1 MNTPPRDRERPVR
14 LYTYFRSG
22 TSHRVRIALNLKGLA
37 YEPIH
42 VHLARG
48 EHRQDGYLAL
58 NPQGLLPLLE
68 DGEARVSQSLAIIE
82 YLERT
87 RPEPPLLPAD
97 PAGQARVRSLALICA
112 CEMHPLNNLRVLK
125 HLQGPLGLDQ
135 AARDAWCRHWMEEGF
150 GALERRLASEPET
163 GRFCHGDRPTLA
175 DVCLVPQV
183 VSSRRWGTD
192 LSPYPTVRR
201 IHDAC
206 LELEAFVAA
215 MPANQPDAD

>member
-1 MNTPPRDRERPVR
+1 MR

-37 YEPIH
+37 YEPVH
-42 VHLARG
+42 VHLVRG
-48 EHRQDGYLAL
+48 EHRRDPYLAL
-58 NPQGLLPLLE
+58 NPQCLLPLLE
-68 DGEARVSQSLAIIE
+68 DGGARISQSLAIIE
-82 YLERT
+82 YLERIH
-87 RPEPPLLPAD
+87 PEPPLLPEEPLAE
-97 PAGQARVRSLALICA
+97 ARVRSLALICA

-183 VSSRRWGTD
+183 VGSRRWGTD
-192 LSPYPTVRR
+192 LGPYPIVRR

-215 MPANQPDAD
+215 MPANQPDAA

>member
-1 MNTPPRDRERPVR
+1 MR

-37 YEPIH
+37 YEPVY
-42 VHLARG
+42 VHLVKG
-48 EHRQDGYLAL
+48 EQQQEPYLAV

-68 DGEARVSQSLAIIE
+68 DGEVRISQSLAIIE

-87 RPEPPLLPAD
+87 HPEPPLLPED
-97 PAGQARVRSLALICA
+97 PPGEARVRSLALICA
-112 CEMHPLNNLRVLK
+112 CEMHPLNNLRVLQ
-125 HLQGPLGLDQ
+125 HLSRTLGLDQ

-150 GALERRLASEPET
+150 TALERRLAGEPGT
-163 GRFCHGDRPTLA
+163 GRFCHGDRPTMA

-183 VSSRRWGTD
+183 VSSARWGTD
-192 LSPYPTVRR
+192 LGPYPTVRR

-206 LELEAFVAA
+206 MALEPFVRA
-215 MPANQPDAD
+215 MPANQPDAE

>member
-1 MNTPPRDRERPVR
+1 MR

-37 YEPIH
+37 YEPVY
-42 VHLARG
+42 VHLLKG
-48 EHRQDGYLAL
+48 EQRQERYRAL

-68 DGEARVSQSLAIIE
+68 DGEARISQSLAIIE

-87 RPEPPLLPAD
+87 HPEPPLLPDD

-125 HLQGPLGLDQ
+125 YLKDPVGLNQ
-135 AARDAWCRHWMEEGF
+135 ARRDAWCRHWMEEGF
-150 GALERRLASEPET
+150 AALEQRLATEPET
-163 GRFCHGDRPTLA
+163 GRFCHGHRPTMA
-175 DVCLVPQV
+175 DICLVPQV
-183 VSSRRWGTD
+183 VSSERWGTD
-192 LSPYPTVRR
+192 LGPYPTIRR
-201 IHDAC
+201 IHAAC

-215 MPANQPDAD
+215 MPANQPDAA

>member
-1 MNTPPRDRERPVR
+1 MR
-14 LYTYFRSG
+14 LFTYFRSG

-37 YEPIH
+37 YEQVP
-42 VHLARG
+42 VHLVKG
-48 EHRQDGYLAL
+48 EQRQEGYLAL

-68 DGEARVSQSLAIIE
+68 DGPVRISQSLAIIE

-87 RPEPPLLPAD
+87 HPEPPLLPED
-97 PAGQARVRSLALICA
+97 PVGEARVRSLALICA

-125 HLQGPLGLDQ
+125 YLQHPLGLDQ
-135 AARDAWCRHWMEEGF
+135 ATRDAWCRHWMAEGF
-150 GALERRLASEPET
+150 AALERRLASEPET

-183 VSSRRWGTD
+183 VSSQRWGTD
-192 LSPYPTVRR
+192 LGPYPTVRR

-206 LELEAFVAA
+206 LEIEAFVRA
-215 MPANQPDAD
+215 MPANQPDAA